1 MNSRAPRPRAVC
13 RLAAALVCAVA
24 LGCSFARDGSPL
36 RISEYQKQDW
46 QVEDGLPQSNVR
58 MIIQTADGN
67 LLIATGGGLVSF
79 DGMHFVPVPVDQHD
93 AMANEAVNALLVSRN
108 GDLWIGTD
116 GRGIVVQRRNGG
128 AVNISEP
135 AGFSRDRIRNFY
147 ETADGT
153 MWVAT
158 QNGIERIHDGHIE
171 LLKESGMVSGDVTTP
186 FAEDGRGGMFFVTA
200 RGLFRWR
207 AGVVRP
213 YPLRNPAMGPPVAV
227 YRDPL
232 GRLWVGRF
240 QGLVQLAPEGNGWD
254 EIAYNEVHG
263 PITILLGTNDGEL
276 WIGTRHHGI
285 CLLAADGK
293 VAHWTTA
300 EGLPNDAIRSMFIDD
315 EQNLWIGMLNGGLN
329 RWRRAPI
336 IPYGKPE
343 GFPAEYAANVITL
356 RNGDMWMGTWGKGL
370 YRLHNGRLT
379 SMPLPGMQEIMPIRT
394 LSEDSSGNLWVGT
407 WFDGLFRYNGRN
419 FTHYLL
425 GVESPGNAI
434 SAVLHDAQGAMWVG
448 TYTGL
453 LRYADGAPGPGRG
466 QLFLNGLLVTCL
478 YRQADGSLLAGTSTG
493 LFRIRDN
500 TVTQIAGLSHPHVLL
515 IAGDREGNTWI
526 GTKAGGLD
534 LLAGDQV
541 RHVQLMDS
549 PEASPV
555 YSLID
560 DGRGFVWM
568 GTTRG
573 ILRLPTWQLNALT
586 RGERSNVGSLLLGK
600 SDGMRSSECGG
611 LSQPSAAMAPDGSL
625 WFATARGF
633 VRTSPLAP
641 YVQYPPPLA
650 RLVSVTMDGRD
661 LPASAELNLKP
672 GINDIKF
679 NFAAK
684 RLANPWQIEFRYKLE
699 GYDHDWNPTKLRSAV
714 YKHLPPGHYRFVV
727 QARDTGMAWS
737 APIAAIAVR
746 QRPFFYQTLWFDAL
760 LLLTL
765 ALAAYFYF
773 RWRMMRMKGTLGVIL
788 EERNRISQE
797 WHDTLMAGFAAISWQ
812 LETTARLFRET
823 GGTSHQAL
831 AACELARSMVSHSQA
846 EARRVIWD
854 LRGDDEPTDD
864 LSRALERIVAK
875 IPPNCG
881 LEAQLDVI
889 GREVPLAPGCVHQ
902 LARIGQEAITNVM
915 RHARATHVR
924 IDLNYQRAALT
935 MTIADN
941 GVGFQ
946 PSLAASSS
954 RGHFGIPVMEER
966 ARKVG
971 GTLRIDSDAAF
982 GTRVIVQLPFHT
994 AALAAEVQ
1002 A

>member
-1 MNSRAPRPRAVC
+1 VSKSLSMRHCLRKLVGCAL
-13 RLAAALVCAVA
+13 LAAALQAH
-24 LGCSFARDGSPL
+24 ARTESPL

-67 LLIATGGGLVSF
+67 LLVATSGGLVSF
-79 DGMHFVPVPVDQHD
+79 DGMHFVPVKVDERD

-116 GRGIVVQRRNGG
+116 GRGIVVQRHEGG
-128 AVNISEP
+128 TIALSEKE
-135 AGFSRDRIRNFY
+135 GFPRDRIRNFH
-147 ETADGT
+147 EASDGT
-153 MWVAT
+153 MWAAT
-158 QNGIERIHDGHIE
+158 QNGVERIRNGHIE
-171 LLKESGMVSGDVTTP
+171 LLKESGMISGDITTP
-186 FAEDGRGGMFFVTA
+186 FAEDGHGGMFFVTA
-200 RGLFRWR
+200 RGMFHWR

-213 YPLRNPAMGPPVAV
+213 YPLQHTEMGPPVAI

-240 QGLVQLAPEGNGWD
+240 QGLVRLDPEGDGWR
-254 EIAYNEVHG
+254 ETAYSSVHG
-263 PITILLGTNDGEL
+263 PVTILLGTNDGEL
-276 WIGTRHHGI
+276 WVGTRHHGV
-285 CLLAADGK
+285 CHLAANGK
-293 VAHWTTA
+293 VTHWTTT

-343 GFPAEYAANVITL
+343 GLPAEYAANVLTM

-370 YRLHNGRLT
+370 YRMHNGRL
-379 SMPLPGMQEIMPIRT
+379 SNMPLPGMPEIMPIRA
-394 LSEDSSGNLWVGT
+394 LAEDAGGNLWIGT
-407 WFDGLFRYNGRN
+407 WFDGLFRYDGKR
-419 FTHYLL
+419 FQHYLL
-425 GVESPGNAI
+425 GNESPGNAI
-434 SAVLHDAQGAMWVG
+434 SAVAHDAQGAMWVG

-453 LRYADGAPGPGRG
+453 LKFDHGTPGPGRG
-466 QLFLNGLLVTCL
+466 QVFLHGLLITCL
-478 YRQADGSLLAGTSTG
+478 SRQSDGSLLAGTSTG
-493 LFRIRDN
+493 LYRIRDN
-500 TVTQIAGLSHPHVLL
+500 TVSQIGGLSHAHVLL

-526 GTKAGGLD
+526 GTKAGGID
-534 LLAGDQV
+534 LLTGDRV
-541 RHVQLMDS
+541 RHVQLLDS
-549 PEASPV
+549 PDAYPV

-573 ILRLPTWQLNALT
+573 VLRLPAWQLNALAHGQ
-586 RGERSNVGSLLLGK
+586 RPNVDSLLLGK

-611 LSQPSAAMAPDGSL
+611 PSQPSAAMATDGSL

-633 VRTSPLAP
+633 VRTSALAP

-650 RLVSVTMDGRD
+650 RVLSMTIDGREVAATPELD
-661 LPASAELNLKP
+661 LQPGLN
-672 GINDIKF
+672 DVKF
-679 NFAAK
+679 NFSAK
-684 RLANPWQIEFRYKLE
+684 RLANPWQLEFRYKLE
-699 GYDHDWNPTKLRSAV
+699 GYDHDWNLTKGRAAL

-737 APIAAIAVR
+737 APMATLNLR
-746 QRPFFYQTLWFDAL
+746 QRPYFYQTIWFGAL
-760 LLLTL
+760 L
-765 ALAAYFYF
+765 ALAVCASAYFLF
-773 RWRMMRMKGTLGVIL
+773 RWRVMRIKGRLGVIL

-797 WHDTLMAGFAAISWQ
+797 WHDTLMAGFAAINWQ
-812 LETTARLFRET
+812 LETTARLFRED
-823 GGTSHQAL
+823 GGTPGSAL
-831 AACELARSMVSHSQA
+831 DACELARSMVTHAQA

-854 LRGDDEPTDD
+854 LRGDDAPTEW
-864 LSRALERIVAK
+864 LTKALELVVAK
-875 IPPNCG
+875 VPPACG
-881 LEAQLDVI
+881 IQMQFDVQ

-902 LARIGQEAITNVM
+902 LARICQEAITNVL
-915 RHARATHVR
+915 RHAKASQIR
-924 IDLNYQRAALT
+924 ISLHYQHAALT

-941 GVGFQ
+941 GMGFQ
-946 PSLAASSS
+946 PALAAGSS

-971 GTLRIDSDAAF
+971 GTLRIDSDAGS
-982 GTRVIVQLPFHT
+982 GTLVVVHLPFHS